1 MLCTVCL
8 WWVTRGLPCKVVEV
22 LCMASIWL
30 MPLSYYNTTVQN
42 SDVVVMKAL
51 DFHDAEVLSDN
62 EAGVLPCDIIAK
74 VKLLVA

>member
-1 MLCTVCL
+1 
-8 WWVTRGLPCKVVEV
+8 
-22 LCMASIWL
+22 